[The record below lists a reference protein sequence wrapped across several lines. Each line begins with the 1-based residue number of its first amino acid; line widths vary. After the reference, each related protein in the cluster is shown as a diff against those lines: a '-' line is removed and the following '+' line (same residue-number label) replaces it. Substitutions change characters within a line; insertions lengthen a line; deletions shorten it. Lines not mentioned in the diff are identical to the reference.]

1 MEPADKAE
9 RSQWAGQALEARGM
23 AGMAG
28 TQDAVSNSGLTFN
41 SLLSAAEPS
50 GPLGLHSVSC
60 IRPSLPLLPTR
71 LSVPRQPRRGSHQA
85 PLAVASA
92 GPPAARSAHCPLPIL
107 VCAADRAFR
116 PASVNGDNGGLS
128 ALLSADR
135 QRLKSRRRR
144 TAADLQYLVASRSRS
159 RVYHAALACSVVVH
173 GISRRMAFS
182 EVPALA
188 WPGPA
193 AATGADMCL
202 SPSGDGGRVA
212 AVRQRMALFGGAR
225 AGSRSA

>member
-1 MEPADKAE
+1 MGRARPGSARDGGHAGRCLKFRVDIQQSPLGGGAE
-9 RSQWAGQALEARGM
+9 R
-23 AGMAG
+23 
-28 TQDAVSNSGLTFN
+28 
-41 SLLSAAEPS
+41 
-50 GPLGLHSVSC
+50 PLGLHSVSC
-60 IRPSLPLLPTR
+60 IRPSVPLLPTR

-116 PASVNGDNGGLS
+116 PASVNGDNGALS

-182 EVPALA
+182 EVQALA

-202 SPSGDGGRVA
+202 SP
-212 AVRQRMALFGGAR
+212 
-225 AGSRSA
+225 